1 MLYYDAIDVS
11 EDANVT
17 KISYSKKCHVYH
29 YWFFKI
35 KDLSFNCMY
44 VCNGCHD
51 VLMMSINL
59 SDIAISKINV
69 ADYRCIIS
77 QITKIEAINILQ
89 NVDLSEKNGTL

>member
-11 EDANVT
+11 EDVNIT
-17 KISYSKKCHVYH
+17 KTSYSKECHVYG

-44 VCNGCHD
+44 VCNSFHD
-51 VLMMSINL
+51 VLMMSISL

-69 ADYRCIIS
+69 ADYRYIIS
-77 QITKIEAINILQ
+77 QITKIKAINILQ